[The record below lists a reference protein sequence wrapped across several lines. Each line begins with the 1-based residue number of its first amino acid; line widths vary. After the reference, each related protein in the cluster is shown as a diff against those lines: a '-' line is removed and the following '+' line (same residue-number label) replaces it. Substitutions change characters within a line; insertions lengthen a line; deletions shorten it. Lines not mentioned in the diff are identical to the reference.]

1 MSVRWDFFPLAR
13 GHHCPRGWFSPEC
26 PVAGGR
32 FAGKLSLRN
41 QVALVVQVPGHTCS
55 VPHPGKWV
63 RVVRRRGE
71 AVKGVGGEAR
81 RAWCRGFFSPRAP
94 LCQVTSLLDLV
105 SSANHLFSDG
115 LQGKGKICMIHPHQI
130 SITPHHIKD

>member
-1 MSVRWDFFPLAR
+1 MMSVGWDFSPLAR
-13 GHHCPRGWFSPEC
+13 GHLCPRGWFSPEC

-71 AVKGVGGEAR
+71 AVKGVGGGSEEGMVSRVSA
-81 RAWCRGFFSPRAP
+81 PRPP

-105 SSANHLFSDG
+105 SSAKPSVLRW
-115 LQGKGKICMIHPHQI
+115 LAR
-130 SITPHHIKD
+130 

>member
-1 MSVRWDFFPLAR
+1 M
-13 GHHCPRGWFSPEC
+13 
-26 PVAGGR
+26 AGGR

-41 QVALVVQVPGHTCS
+41 QVALVVQDPGHTCS

-71 AVKGVGGEAR
+71 AVKGVGGSEEGMVSRVSA
-81 RAWCRGFFSPRAP
+81 PRPP

-105 SSANHLFSDG
+105 SSAKPSVLRW
-115 LQGKGKICMIHPHQI
+115 LAR
-130 SITPHHIKD
+130 